1 MLGIL
6 RPYTTLSNL
15 SGVSGDAHDAHDAHD
30 AYSREDTSA
39 ISLYSQ

>member
-15 SGVSGDAHDAHDAHD
+15 SGVSGDAYDAYD

-39 ISLYSQ
+39 ISLYSH

>member
-15 SGVSGDAHDAHDAHD
+15 SGVSGDAYDAYY

>member
-15 SGVSGDAHDAHDAHD
+15 SGVSGDAYDAYY
-30 AYSREDTSA
+30 AYSREDTSG
-39 ISLYSQ
+39 ISLYSH

>member
-15 SGVSGDAHDAHDAHD
+15 SGVSGDAYDAYD